1 MMDLS
6 VCTWSEYTAD
16 GFLGLQLG
24 AFADNGK
31 GISAFHHLSP
41 LGLDARPVDPEG
53 EGEIGALGW
62 RYFDAKEG
70 FGFPLNDVRTEKAL
84 PNLNKGAT
92 RIFDT
97 GVYKADPFH
106 FTCTLDPK
114 TKELTI
120 ESHRVA
126 GKIIFK
132 NKEGVT
138 VEISGTSVSISGAT
152 SVNAGG
158 ELEFSMHAQTHAT
171 LNAIGQALAS
181 LINQNTP
188 SAPPLVA
195 AAQSAIGS
203 FGASGKSQITKG
215 L

>member
-1 MMDLS
+1 MKDLS
-6 VCTWSEYTAD
+6 VCTWSEYTKE
-16 GFLGLQLG
+16 GFLALQLD
-24 AFADNGK
+24 AFAEQGR
-31 GISAFHHLSP
+31 GISPFHHLSP
-41 LGLDARPVDPEG
+41 LGLDARPVDPDTA
-53 EGEIGALGW
+53 EIGALAW
-62 RYFDAKEG
+62 RDFDAKEG
-70 FGFPLNDVRTEKAL
+70 FGFPLNDVRTEAAL

-97 GVYKADPFH
+97 GVYGAEPFH
-106 FTCTLDPK
+106 FTCTLDPQS
-114 TKELTI
+114 KELTI
-120 ESHRVA
+120 ESHRIA
-126 GKIIFK
+126 GKIIFR

-138 VEISGTSVSISGAT
+138 IEISGTNVSISGAT
-152 SVNAGG
+152 SVKAGG
-158 ELEFSMHAQTHAT
+158 ELEFAMHAQTHAT

-188 SAPPLVA
+188 TAPPLVA